1 MKITL
6 VSQVSIDGKIT
17 LGEGASSK
25 ELFSLLTEE
34 DMKFIH
40 GIRGEVDGILVG
52 MNTIRYDNPS
62 LTCRYNGGK
71 NPIRI
76 IPTNSMNVPKD
87 VTIVKDNEKTIFIT
101 NERNRE
107 KVELYNECDNIS
119 CILCGK
125 DKLDIVQAFEILE
138 KEYHINHIMLEG
150 GGELNWSLLEL
161 GLIDEVIVMQ
171 LPILIGGRS
180 NISLVDGEGFH
191 LMEKIPKFKL
201 KSVEVRENISIN
213 KYEKIK

>member
-107 KVELYNECDNIS
+107 KVELFNEYDNIS

-125 DKLDIVQAFEILE
+125 EKLDIVQAFEILE

-161 GLIDEVIVMQ
+161 GLVDEVIVMQ

-180 NISLVDGEGFH
+180 NISLVDGDGFH
-191 LMEKIPKFKL
+191 LMERIPKFKL

>member
-1 MKITL
+1 MKVTL

-17 LGEGASSK
+17 LGEKTSSK
-25 ELFSLLTEE
+25 ELFALLTEE

-40 GIRGEVDGILVG
+40 GIRGAVDGILVG

-87 VTIVKDNEKTIFIT
+87 VTIVKDNESTIFIT
-101 NERNRE
+101 NKKNSD
-107 KVELYNECDNIS
+107 KVKCFDKYDNIS
-119 CILCGK
+119 CILCGE

-150 GGELNWSLLEL
+150 GGELNWSLVEL
-161 GLIDEVIVMQ
+161 GLVDEIIVMQ
-171 LPILIGGRS
+171 LPVVIGGRS
-180 NISLVDGEGFH
+180 NISLVGGEGFH
-191 LMEKIPKFKL
+191 LIDRVRKFKL
-201 KSVEVRENISIN
+201 VSVEMRENISIH
-213 KYEKIK
+213 KYVRK